1 MKALLCREYGPI
13 DRLKVEEI
21 PSPKAGPEQVV
32 VEVKTSSLNFPDAL
46 LVQGLYQV
54 KPPLP
59 FSPGMELAGVVKEVG
74 SGVAGLKKG
83 DRVLGSPGRGGFAQE
98 CLVSADHVWP
108 LPSQMDFET
117 GSAFIITYC
126 TSLHALR
133 DRGHLQPGET
143 LVVLGAA
150 GGVGTSAIEVGRAM
164 GAEVIAAASSEEK
177 LAFCRKL
184 GAEQTINYE
193 ETNLRQGILDLTGG
207 RGADVIYDPVGGG
220 YTEAALRATAWG
232 GRLLVIG
239 FTSGAIP
246 QVKLNPVLLK
256 ERSVIGVYF
265 GDWAQRDPDGQLRNV
280 EQLSAWF
287 AEGKIKPVISERVSL
302 ADVPAAMM
310 RLLQRKVKG
319 KIVVVQSDGNEV
331 RKVT

>member
-13 DRLKVEEI
+13 DRLMVEEVT
-21 PSPKAGPEQVV
+21 SPWPGPDQVV
-32 VEVKTSSLNFPDAL
+32 VEVKASSLNFPDAL

-74 SGVAGLKKG
+74 SGVAGLGRG
-83 DRVLGSPGRGGFAQE
+83 DRVLAFPGRGGFAQE
-98 CLVSADHVWP
+98 CLVSSAGVSP

-150 GGVGTSAIEVGRAM
+150 GGVGTSAIEVGKAM
-164 GAEVIAAASSEEK
+164 GAKVIAAASSEEK
-177 LAFCRKL
+177 LAFCRTL
-184 GAEQTINYE
+184 GADEAINYDE
-193 ETNLRQGILDLTGG
+193 PNLRQRILDLTGG
-207 RGADVIYDPVGGG
+207 RGADVVYDPVGGP

-239 FTSGAIP
+239 FASGAIP
-246 QVKLNPVLLK
+246 QVKLNLALLK
-256 ERSVIGVYF
+256 ERSVIGVYW
-265 GDWAQRDPDGQLRNV
+265 GEWVQQDPDGQRRNV
-280 EQLSAWF
+280 EQLGAWF
-287 AEGKIKPVISERVSL
+287 AQGKIKPVVSERVSL
-302 ADVPAAMM
+302 AEVPAAMM

-319 KIVVVQSDGNEV
+319 KIVVLPG
-331 RKVT
+331 T